1 MRIVIILLSCII
13 LVGCK
18 SVQYVPVENTIVKTE
33 YKNTVSYDSI
43 YFKDSIY
50 IKEKNDT
57 VYIENIKYRYRY
69 VSNIDTILKNDTIT
83 NTIIQ
88 EVEVIKEVNKLK
100 WWQKVLIAL
109 GALSIVYV
117 IIRFKKWI

>member
-1 MRIVIILLSCII
+1 MRNIILALISCICLI
-13 LVGCK
+13 GCK
-18 SVQYVPVENTIVKTE
+18 SIQYVPVENTIVKTE

-57 VYIENIKYRYRY
+57 VYIENIKYRYKY
-69 VSNIDTILKNDTIT
+69 VSNIDTIVKNDTIT

-100 WWQKVLIAL
+100 WWQKMLMIL
-109 GALSIVYV
+109 GALSIVYI
-117 IIRFKKWI
+117 IIRFKK

>member
-1 MRIVIILLSCII
+1 MRTIITLLSCILLI
-13 LVGCK
+13 GCK

-43 YFKDSIY
+43 YFRDSIY
-50 IKEKNDT
+50 IREKNDT
-57 VYIENIKYRYRY
+57 VYIENIKYRYKY

-109 GALSIVYV
+109 GALFIVYT
-117 IIRFKKWI
+117 IIRFKK

>member
-1 MRIVIILLSCII
+1 MRNIILALISCICLI
-13 LVGCK
+13 GCK
-18 SVQYVPVENTIVKTE
+18 SIQYVPVENTIVKTE

-57 VYIENIKYRYRY
+57 VYIENIKYRYKY

-109 GALSIVYV
+109 GALFIVYI
-117 IIRFKKWI
+117 IIRFKK

>member
-1 MRIVIILLSCII
+1 MKTIITLLSCILLI
-13 LVGCK
+13 GCK

-50 IKEKNDT
+50 IREKNDT
-57 VYIENIKYRYRY
+57 VYIKNIKYRYKY

-88 EVEVIKEVNKLK
+88 EVEVTKEVNKLK

-109 GALSIVYV
+109 GVLFIVYI
-117 IIRFKKWI
+117 IIRFKK

>member
-1 MRIVIILLSCII
+1 MKTIITLLSCILLI
-13 LVGCK
+13 GCK

-43 YFKDSIY
+43 YFKDSVY

-57 VYIENIKYRYRY
+57 VYIENIKYRYKY

-88 EVEVIKEVNKLK
+88 EVEVTKEVNKLK

-109 GALSIVYV
+109 GALSIVYI
-117 IIRFKKWI
+117 IIRFKK